1 VLVPAPS
8 LSFIAPL
15 LQFQDAFMIAT
26 TRRAALLSAFA
37 TVGAAALTA
46 TPRLAWSRETGKAAA
61 AIDQFAQEVMAAF
74 PGEPGLGICVV
85 EDGRIT
91 LAKGYGVRRLG
102 GTDKVADSTLFGV
115 ASNTK
120 AFTAALLAMLV
131 EEGKV
136 AWDDPVTK
144 YLPAFEM
151 SDPIVTKL
159 MTVRD
164 LLCHR
169 SGLTLGAGDLMIWP
183 NPTHTRADIVAGLKY
198 LPIGGQF
205 RGGYAYD
212 NVLYVAAGEVIAA
225 VTGKPWEAVM
235 QARILDPLKM
245 TDCVPLPSLIGDRPR
260 AEPHAR
266 MGPPIRGMGPQTVLP
281 FDGSFDAAGA
291 AGGLNAS
298 PRDIGKWM
306 QAQLGLGTTPD
317 GLKLWTE
324 ASAREMWK
332 PHTLT
337 SWSDGPT
344 ADNPVRPTLQAYG
357 LGWFMNDHRGE
368 KLVWHTGGLA
378 GFISYTGLLPGRKSG
393 IMVMTNAEE
402 TPLFRSLRNGGPD
415 RLQGRSD
422 YDWIASSK
430 KVQAEAD
437 ARLLKEAAE
446 AVTPKGGG
454 VAPTLPLA
462 AYAGVYRDP
471 WYGTITV
478 SVTGKGKTTA
488 LKISFDKTPSLRG
501 ALLTFDGDTFQTRF
515 EDRSQENAFMT
526 FTVKNGAVAG
536 AAMRAISPLADF
548 SYDYQDLKLTRV

>member
-1 VLVPAPS
+1 
-8 LSFIAPL
+8 
-15 LQFQDAFMIAT
+15 MIAT

-37 TVGAAALTA
+37 TVGATALTGPA
-46 TPRLAWSRETGKAAA
+46 QARQGGARETGSAAA

-74 PGEPGLGICVV
+74 PDEPGLGITVV
-85 EDGRIT
+85 ENGQIT
-91 LAKGYGVRRLG
+91 LAKGYGVRRMG
-102 GTDKVADSTLFGV
+102 GTDKVTDSTLFGV

-120 AFTAALLAMLV
+120 AFTAAALAMLV

-144 YLPAFEM
+144 YLPTFAM
-151 SDPIVTKL
+151 SDPIVTQL
-159 MTVRD
+159 ITVRD

-198 LPIGGQF
+198 LPLGTGF
-205 RGGYAYD
+205 RTGYAYD
-212 NVLYVAAGEVIAA
+212 NVLYVVAGEVIAA
-225 VTGKPWEAVM
+225 VTGAPWETFI
-235 QARILDPLKM
+235 QTRILTPLKM
-245 TDCVPLPSLIGDRPR
+245 TDCVPLPSLIGSRPR

-266 MGPPIRGMGPQTVLP
+266 MGPPVRGLGPQTVLP
-281 FDGSFDAAGA
+281 FDGSFDSAGA

-306 QAQLGLGTTPD
+306 QVQLGLGTTP
-317 GLKLWTE
+317 GGVKLWTE

-332 PHTLT
+332 PHTIT
-337 SWSDGPT
+337 AWTDGPV
-344 ADNPVRPTLQAYG
+344 ADNPVRPTMQAYG
-357 LGWFMNDHRGE
+357 LGWFLHDHRGE

-402 TPLFRSLRNGGPD
+402 APVFRSLRYGGPD

-422 YDWIASSK
+422 FDWIASSK
-430 KVQAEAD
+430 KVQAASD
-437 ARLLKEAAE
+437 AKLIQDAAA
-446 AVTPKGGG
+446 AVTPQGGG

-462 AYAGVYRDP
+462 AYAGTYRDP

-478 SVTGKGKTTA
+478 SVSGKGQKAA
-488 LKISFDKTPSLRG
+488 LKIAFDKTPVLKGGLRP
-501 ALLTFDGDTFQTRF
+501 FDGDTFRTWF
-515 EDRSQENAFMT
+515 DDRSQEDAFVV
-526 FTVKNGAVAG
+526 FAVKDGAVTG
-536 AAMRAISPLADF
+536 ATMRAVSPLADF
-548 SYDYQDLKLTRV
+548 SYDYQDLRLAKV